1 MTIGVSCPDFAAKD
15 PLVIWKEVSE
25 HFSHWEIFAEAY
37 HSLDGFID
45 RFAETQDSYNMT
57 YSVHAPICDV
67 NIASHNERMRE
78 AAVLDMIN
86 NLEIASYMGA
96 STVTI
101 HPGIYSLAVAG
112 LKERS
117 VELSKRSVRLIARAS
132 KEFGVKALIE
142 NMPNF
147 PIMLG
152 QTPEELAD
160 IVDGTDLDI
169 CFDIGHAH
177 TAGNIDGFLEKFKG
191 RISNVHIH
199 DNMGDKDSH
208 MTIGHGNIDF
218 KHVLSGL
225 NGYTGNY
232 IIESKSLESAIESKA
247 VLEKLLS

>member
-1 MTIGVSCPDFAAKD
+1 VTIGISCTDFAAKD
-15 PLVIWKEVSE
+15 PEVIWKEVSE
-25 HFSHWEIFAEAY
+25 HFDHWEIFAEAY
-37 HSLDGFID
+37 HSLDSFID
-45 RFAETQDSYNMT
+45 KFAETRDSYKMS

-86 NLEIASYMGA
+86 TLELASYMEA

-101 HPGIYSLAVAG
+101 HPGIYSLAVSG

-117 VELSKRSVRLIARAS
+117 IELAKRSVRTIARAS

-152 QTPEELAD
+152 QTPEELNN
-160 IVDGTDLDI
+160 IIEGTDLNI

-177 TAGNIDGFLEKFKG
+177 TVGNIDGFIEMFKD

-208 MTIGHGNIDF
+208 MTIGKGNIDF
-218 KHVLSGL
+218 KHVLSEL
-225 NGYTGNY
+225 NGYAGNY
-232 IIESKSLESAIESKA
+232 IIESKSLESGIESKA
-247 VLEKLLS
+247 ALGKLIS